1 MLGKKK
7 KEKES
12 MNLVEEISKLP
23 NFYYEYDGKDART
36 HMVILGGISCKK
48 SDSIEAWQNCGMYFE
63 CIKTIF
69 AKEEL
74 TERDE
79 KELAN
84 SMHKIQVLCEARLN
98 GIYSL
103 NEQTYYINK
112 LQKGEVEQLENQ
124 VVMYK
129 AARQYYRKHLR

>member
-1 MLGKKK
+1 
-7 KEKES
+7 

-63 CIKTIF
+63 RMKTIF

-84 SMHKIQVLCEARLN
+84 SMHKIQVLCEARLE

-103 NEQTYYINK
+103 KEQADYLNK
-112 LQKGEVEQLENQ
+112 LQREELEQLENQ
-124 VVMYK
+124 VEMYK
-129 AARQYYRKHLR
+129 AARQYYRKYRR